1 MIPKIFAEIKSVLK
15 AMLFLETLENHMNR
29 KCSLSINMQAVY
41 SERSSII
48 SI

>member
-1 MIPKIFAEIKSVLK
+1 MIVKIFAEIKSMLK
-15 AMLFLETLENHMNR
+15 ATLFLEALENHMNR

-48 SI
+48 GI